1 MESRFERGLAKLKEI
16 DRDQVARIRAS
27 LADIA
32 PDFGRYLVEFPFGDL
47 YSRPGADL
55 KTREIAA
62 VAALAALG
70 TAPNQLKAHIHGALN
85 VGCRRE
91 EIVEVLMQTA
101 IYAGFPAALNG
112 LALAKEIFGAAEP
125 RAAG

>member
-1 MESRFERGLAKLKEI
+1 MQSRYERGLAKLKEI
-16 DRDQVARIRAS
+16 DRDQVARIVAS

-32 PDFGRYLVEFPFGDL
+32 PDFGRYLIEFPFGDL

-70 TAPNQLKAHIHGALN
+70 TAPSQLRAHIHGALH
-85 VGCRRE
+85 VGCLRE

-112 LALAKEIFGAAEP
+112 LAVANEVFRTGEP
-125 RAAG
+125 HASP